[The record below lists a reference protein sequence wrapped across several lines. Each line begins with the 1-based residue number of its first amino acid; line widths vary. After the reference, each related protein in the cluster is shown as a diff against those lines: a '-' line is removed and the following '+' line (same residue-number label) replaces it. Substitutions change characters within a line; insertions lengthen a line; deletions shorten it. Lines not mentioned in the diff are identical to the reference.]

1 MTLTAHIRVG
11 EDVRIDYPGPGVV
24 IEPASLSKAATYL
37 LDEDLRANEKVAY
50 PLIGYDGRAARAH
63 MAAVAEKKAREEKDG
78 ESEDG
83 ESEDEEVK
91 ADFRI
96 AVRSIS
102 LELIAALLLSCLDTP
117 ALARCPCRV
126 LMDGETPIP
135 YSNAPQGS
143 PDARAHYGEFA
154 ILAEVTTNLGLPQT
168 EVDRQWES
176 AANHVKA
183 VAGFPRVYCL
193 MVSHYG
199 LDKQAKGMA
208 AKLAEAQETREA
220 LKRQALNNGDPEPP
234 DAKFLVFDIEDMAE
248 IADMLDDIYCLDR
261 EKVQPLTEDIL
272 GRLLDKLHAQ
282 TMDWIEGEERFP
294 PGWAGETFT
303 KMLYEWAVEKRP
315 IDEL

>member
-11 EDVRIDYPGPGVV
+11 EDARIDYPGPGVV
-24 IEPASLSKAATYL
+24 IEPASLSRAATYL

-50 PLIGYDGRAARAH
+50 PLIGYDARAARAH
-63 MAAVAEKKAREEKDG
+63 MAAEAEERGREEKDG
-78 ESEDG
+78 K
-83 ESEDEEVK
+83 SEDEEVK

-117 ALARCPCRV
+117 KVARCPCRV

-135 YSNAPQGS
+135 YSNAPVGS
-143 PDARAHYGEFA
+143 SDARAHYGEFA
-154 ILAEVTTNLGLPQT
+154 ILAEVTTNLGLPET

-199 LDKQAKGMA
+199 LDKRAKGMA
-208 AKLAEAQETREA
+208 AKLAEAQQTREA
-220 LKRQALNNGDPEPP
+220 LKRQALDNGDPEPP

-248 IADMLDDIYCLDR
+248 IADMLDDIYCLGDR
-261 EKVQPLTEDIL
+261 EDAQPLTEDIL

-282 TMDWIEGEERFP
+282 TMDWIEGEEAFP
-294 PGWAGETFT
+294 RGWAGETFAE
-303 KMLYEWAVEKRP
+303 MLYEWAVEETP

>member
-24 IEPASLSKAATYL
+24 IEPASLSRAATYL

-50 PLIGYDGRAARAH
+50 PLIGYDAGAARAH
-63 MAAVAEKKAREEKDG
+63 MAAVAEEKGREEKDG
-78 ESEDG
+78 K
-83 ESEDEEVK
+83 SEDEEVK

-102 LELIAALLLSCLDTP
+102 LELIAALLLSCLDSPTV
-117 ALARCPCRV
+117 ARCPCRV
-126 LMDGETPIP
+126 LMDGERPIP
-135 YSNAPQGS
+135 YSNAPAGS

-154 ILAEVTTNLGLPQT
+154 ILAEVTTNLGLPET
-168 EVDRQWES
+168 EVERQWES

-208 AKLAEAQETREA
+208 AKLAEAQQAREA
-220 LKRQALNNGDPEPP
+220 LKRQALDNGDPEPP

-261 EKVQPLTEDIL
+261 EKVQLLTEDIL

-282 TMDWIEGEERFP
+282 TMDWIEGEEC
-294 PGWAGETFT
+294 
-303 KMLYEWAVEKRP
+303 
-315 IDEL
+315 